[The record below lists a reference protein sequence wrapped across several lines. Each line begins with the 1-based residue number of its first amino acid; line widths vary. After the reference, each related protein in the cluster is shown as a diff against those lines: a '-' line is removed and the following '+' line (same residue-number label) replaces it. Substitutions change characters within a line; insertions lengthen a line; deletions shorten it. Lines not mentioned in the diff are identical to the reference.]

1 MKEKQLLLLI
11 DMYYPDTRATTMC
24 MQPIIEKFIKNG
36 FSVNVL
42 CVRTKHRA
50 LKKEIFNNV
59 QIVRKYLFSYWIYQT
74 WLDEKNSGKRGFVR
88 ICAALCQKALD
99 AVYGYNK
106 HFQKFRASF
115 SCKRMKN
122 AALRIIKEKQ
132 ISCILSVS
140 APFSSHQLASMLKQ
154 CVPVLRWVAF
164 EMDPYTYN
172 LFDSYETPENKA
184 SLEKKVFQNVDV
196 LISQKEID
204 DYNQRNGLRNGI
216 SQRVYQMVMPNMRL
230 HVCPHKTGGKSTDPI
245 SLIYTG
251 GLDSIYRSPQKLFE
265 ILSVIPEG
273 MVVLHLYGYDHGM
286 FTEAYP
292 DIKNK
297 VILHG
302 QVTKDECDKAVD
314 NADILVNIGNAVY
327 NQTPSKLFDYMG
339 TGKPIINFSYSE
351 EDTSLWYLKHYGL
364 FLNIGMYEETSGAL
378 VGRFMNFCQKNRG
391 TALSEKMLT
400 KRMSD
405 FLSDSVSDRIVEIIE
420 STLEN

>member
-1 MKEKQLLLLI
+1 MSILLLCDFFL
-11 DMYYPDTRATTMC
+11 PNQRATGISI
-24 MQPIIEKFIKNG
+24 QPVLRKLHEHKHNVF
-36 FSVNVL
+36 VL
-42 CVRTKHRA
+42 CVKSRFSESKSELLNGNTVKRT
-50 LKKEIFNNV
+50 F
-59 QIVRKYLFSYWIYQT
+59 LFSYWIHQT
-74 WLDEKNSGKRGFVR
+74 WLDQKNSGKRGFVR

-154 CVPVLRWVAF
+154 RVPELRWVAF

-172 LFDSYETPENKA
+172 LFDNYETPESKA

-216 SQRVYQMVMPNMRL
+216 SQRVYQMIMPNMRL

-339 TGKPIINFSYSE
+339 TGKPIVNFSYSE

-364 FLNIGMYEETSGAL
+364 FLNIGMYEETSSAL
-378 VGRFMNFCQKNRG
+378 VGRFINFCQKNRG

-400 KRMSD
+400 KRMLD
-405 FLSDSVSDRIVEIIE
+405 FLSDSVSSRIVEIIE